1 MSRQVSG
8 GTIRRGHHMPTPVET
23 RDCPQC
29 GEKMRRK
36 DMEVVEY
43 VPGTTEP
50 KRRRSSEWVCPEC
63 DHFEEV
69 EDDGRR

>member
-1 MSRQVSG
+1 
-8 GTIRRGHHMPTPVET
+8 
-23 RDCPQC
+23 
-29 GEKMRRK
+29 
-36 DMEVVEY
+36 MEVVEY

-50 KRRRSSEWVCPEC
+50 KRRRASEWVCPEC